1 MNKILVVTTAEYLR
15 AVRSKAFLIGVIVMP
30 LLMGGGLIAMA
41 VAESSK
47 DVRERHFS
55 VVDGTG
61 ELLPVIEGRLAE
73 RNAALGEGD
82 EQTEARW
89 VLEPP
94 PALEGDERLDVALSE
109 RVEAGEL
116 LGFLMVGRDLMA
128 PEGGD
133 RTLAWHTD
141 SPTSDDLPDWLEWN
155 LNDTLRHERLS
166 REGIDAELATRLSR
180 RENISTLGP
189 VTLDASGEVEQDSE
203 FDQIAR
209 VGVPIALVM
218 LMFMLVMMSTPALMN
233 NVLEEKM
240 QKIAEVLVSSVTPF
254 ELLMGKL
261 LSAVGMSLTLAVL
274 YLGGALVFL
283 NSTDSIPH
291 QILDAVT
298 PGVLAWFLVFLLLCL
313 IIDGA
318 IFSALGAACTE
329 MQDAQ
334 TLMMPAMIVL
344 VAPMM
349 FLGPLIQ
356 SPDGTLA
363 RVLTFIPPLT
373 PVVLFLRINVPPG
386 AELWEVLLALGL
398 CLVFTWYCVKAAGKI
413 FRIGVLSQGQAPSY
427 RKLVSWIFS
436 D

>member
-30 LLMGGGLIAMA
+30 LLMGSGLIVMA
-41 VAESSK
+41 LAESSK

-61 ELLPVIEGRLAE
+61 ELLPVIERRLAE
-73 RNAALGEGD
+73 RNATLGEGD

-94 PALEGDERLDVALSE
+94 PEPAEDQRLDVALSE
-109 RVEAGEL
+109 RVEAGDL
-116 LGFLMVGRDLMA
+116 LGFLMVGEGLMA

-133 RTLAWHTD
+133 RTLIWHTD

-166 REGIDAELATRLSR
+166 RAGIDAEVTARLSR
-180 RENISTLGP
+180 RENISILGP
-189 VTLDASGEVEQDSE
+189 VVLDASGEVAEDSE

-209 VGVPIALVM
+209 VIVPVALVV

-261 LSAVGMSLTLAVL
+261 FSAVAMSLTLALIYV
-274 YLGGALVFL
+274 GGALIFL
-283 NSTDSIPH
+283 NSLDSIPP
-291 QILDAVT
+291 QFLAAVT
-298 PGVLAWFLVFLLLCL
+298 PGLLGWFLVFLLLSL

-318 IFSALGAACTE
+318 IFSGLGAACSE
-329 MQDAQ
+329 IQDAQ
-334 TLMMPAMIVL
+334 TLMMPAMIVI

-363 RVLTFIPPLT
+363 RVLTFIPPMT
-373 PVVLFLRINVPPG
+373 PVVLFLRVNVPPG

-427 RKLVSWIFS
+427 RKLVSWLFS